1 MARKNTRKNR
11 NRKNRKTMRG
21 GDQPTGN
28 AAAQPMNNA
37 PVTTPA
43 NQPAATPAN
52 QSTGT
57 NNTSGN
63 STMTG
68 GRRRGHRKSHK
79 LSSGAAK
86 WRDHMMKVYR
96 EMKSRNPATKLGD
109 AMRAAKKSY
118 NA

>member
-1 MARKNTRKNR
+1 MARKNTRKDR
-11 NRKNRKTMRG
+11 KGRKNRKTMKG
-21 GDQPTGN
+21 GAENNT
-28 AAAQPMNNA
+28 AAAP
-37 PVTTPA
+37 TPA
-43 NQPAATPAN
+43 
-52 QSTGT
+52 T
-57 NNTSGN
+57 NNTTAAPAPATNNTGAAPA
-63 STMTG
+63 STTNNTAANNQTG

-118 NA
+118 K

>member
-1 MARKNTRKNR
+1 MARKNSRKNR
-11 NRKNRKTMRG
+11 NTRKNRKTMKG
-21 GDQPTGN
+21 GAENNVAAPTN
-28 AAAQPMNNA
+28 NTAATPTNNTATA
-37 PVTTPA
+37 PTNNTAAVPA
-43 NQPAATPAN
+43 NQ
-52 QSTGT
+52 
-57 NNTSGN
+57 
-63 STMTG
+63 TG

>member
-1 MARKNTRKNR
+1 MARKNTRKDR
-11 NRKNRKTMRG
+11 KGRKNRKTMKG
-21 GDQPTGN
+21 GAENNT
-28 AAAQPMNNA
+28 AAAPTPATNNTAAA
-37 PVTTPA
+37 PAPAPATNNTGAAPA
-43 NQPAATPAN
+43 NQN
-52 QSTGT
+52 
-57 NNTSGN
+57 
-63 STMTG
+63 G

-118 NA
+118 K